1 VMGAWYV
8 LMPNKYGT
16 NVYDAAWI
24 DCRTSGRRGENRR
37 FVEGIETPQVAG
49 KEFRTASQFEQ

>member
-1 VMGAWYV
+1 MGVWYV
-8 LMPNKYGT
+8 LKPNKYGM
-16 NVYDAAWI
+16 NVYDATLI
-24 DCRTSGRRGENRR
+24 DCRTSGSRGENRR